1 MPVEIREL
9 VIKAYVEEAQGEGA
23 AASSGSMTEKE
34 EIIADCMEQVSE
46 LLRQKLER

>member
-9 VIKAYVEEAQGEGA
+9 LIKAYVEDAQGEVV
-23 AASSGSMTEKE
+23 AASGTPLDKE

-46 LLRQKLER
+46 LLKDREER

>member
-9 VIKAYVEEAQGEGA
+9 LIKAYVEDAQGEA
-23 AASSGSMTEKE
+23 TVASGTEIDRE

-46 LLRQKLER
+46 LLKDREER

>member
-9 VIKAYVEEAQGEGA
+9 VIKAYVEDAQGEGTTTTGTT
-23 AASSGSMTEKE
+23 SEKE
-34 EIIADCMEQVSE
+34 EIIADCMEQLSE